1 MQPLAFATPVAAPGR
16 VPPHSIPAEEQLL
29 SACMLDGADVVSQC
43 INAHVEPKSFY
54 VPANR
59 VIFAVILDLMARGKE
74 VATYT
79 IAEELKTTRQ
89 LDEIGGHAYIMRIS
103 AVVPTTAGA
112 AYAVEKVLQLAALR
126 ETITACTQAVE
137 SCYGFTGEPIS
148 ELLAPTV
155 NKLLALCAGAAS
167 EKEKDWGEVVD
178 EAERNLRESIAN
190 AGKATGR
197 EIPFPWPRMNDLFG
211 PMQRGQLVIIA
222 ARASVGKSS
231 LARPI
236 LAHAAEM
243 GFKPY
248 YVTLEVNPE
257 RIPLQ
262 IASSMAGI
270 GLRQAPRAHRTEQDE
285 LLAALRSL
293 KRYGITISRK
303 DRSIARIEARA
314 RALHAK
320 GQLDIMFVD
329 HGGYVQDVFKARAG
343 EKIGACGL
351 LTKTLKTLAAE
362 LDIPV
367 VLLWQLN
374 RNSVQAGNREPNLTD
389 LKDSGSLEEDADKV
403 ILIHRPDTDPLKGNA
418 KQSETMDTIEL
429 PAYYQNIIQAKGRDD
444 GTALLSFYLHRQTA
458 TFRLADMRTQ

>member
-1 MQPLAFATPVAAPGR
+1 MTKPPLGR
-16 VPPHSIPAEEQLL
+16 IPPHSVEMEESLL
-29 SACMLDGADVVSQC
+29 SACFLDAGETIPLC
-43 INAHVEPKSFY
+43 INLQLSPSVFY

-59 VIFAVILDLMARGKE
+59 GIFSAALDLFTRGKE

-79 IAEELKTTRQ
+79 VAEELKAFGT
-89 LDEIGGHAYIMRIS
+89 LDEYGGYGYLARVSSM
-103 AVVPTTAGA
+103 VPTTAGA
-112 AYAVEKVLQLAALR
+112 IYAAEKLVELHALR
-126 ETITACTQAVE
+126 ETIRIATGLVENCYTYGGDGIAQTVSPAVN
-137 SCYGFTGEPIS
+137 S
-148 ELLAPTV
+148 
-155 NKLLALCAGAAS
+155 LLALATGAAS
-167 EKEKDWGEVVD
+167 EKEKDWDEVVD
-178 EAERNLRESIAN
+178 DADAMLAASIAN
-190 AGKATGR
+190 AGKPTAR
-197 EIPFPWPRMNDLFG
+197 EIPFPWPRMNDVFG

-236 LAHAAEM
+236 LAHAAFK
-243 GFKPY
+243 GFKSY

-270 GLRQAPRAHRTEQDE
+270 GLRQAPHAHKTEQQE
-285 LLAALRSL
+285 LVDALRSL
-293 KRYGITISRK
+293 KGMGVTISRK

-320 GQLDIMFVD
+320 GQLDIMFID
-329 HGGYVQDVFKARAG
+329 HGGYVQDVYRAKNAG
-343 EKIGACGL
+343 DKIGACGL
-351 LTKTLKTLAAE
+351 LTKTLKQLAGE

-374 RNSVQAGNREPNLTD
+374 RNSVQAANREPNLTD

-403 ILIHRPDTDPLKGNA
+403 LLIHRPDTDPLKCNA
-418 KQSETMDTIEL
+418 KQSETMSVSDL

-458 TFRLADMRTQ
+458 TFQLASNQSI